1 MGRQGMP
8 RGLAWATAN
17 PRLLGPLGLAEGIA
31 AMKLLVGLGN
41 PGPEYAR
48 TRHNLG
54 FLLTELIARQSAG
67 LDPLA
72 LAGSGPEVAALF
84 HPAKTFS
91 VFPPSPGP
99 AAWALSSLLANA
111 PSAGLSGFSW
121 RRLSDP
127 DLLLVRPERFMNRSG
142 EPLAGLLRALGW
154 LPGQL
159 PNPAGQAPLGLPAG
173 SAAGTSSPSESP
185 TAAPRD
191 LPLLV
196 AYDDLDLPPHSLRLR
211 AFGGHGGHNGM
222 RSILSSLGTDRFPR
236 LRIGIGRG
244 GTDAARHVLEEFTPA
259 EWSEVLTSLQ
269 EGAEAVLAWAGG
281 LAFDQCM
288 TRFHSRWTQG
298 R

>member
-1 MGRQGMP
+1 
-8 RGLAWATAN
+8 
-17 PRLLGPLGLAEGIA
+17 
-31 AMKLLVGLGN
+31 MKILVGLGN

-72 LAGSGPEVAALF
+72 LAGAGPEVAALF
-84 HPAKTFS
+84 HPAKTFP
-91 VFPPSPGP
+91 VIHTSPGP

-111 PSAGLSGFSW
+111 SSAGLSGFSW

-142 EPLAGLLRALGW
+142 EPLAGLLRSLGC
-154 LPGQL
+154 LPGQSSD
-159 PNPAGQAPLGLPAG
+159 PAAHAAIGLPAAPSSSTP
-173 SAAGTSSPSESP
+173 SASESP
-185 TAAPRD
+185 PAAPPD

-196 AYDDLDLPPHSLRLR
+196 AYDDLDLPPNSLRLR
-211 AFGGHGGHNGM
+211 ASGGHGGHNGM

-244 GTDAARHVLEEFTPA
+244 GTDAARHVLEEFTSA
-259 EWSEVLTSLQ
+259 EWTEALTSLQ
-269 EGAEAVLAWAGG
+269 EAAEAVLAWAGG
-281 LAFDQCM
+281 LSFDQCM